1 MKCKKYVRQ
10 HGRMVEYR
18 ISQGLVTMPFIVAAD
33 YQRDKTAC
41 CLKAV
46 RAEIRKQV
54 ARLI

>member
-18 ISQGLVTMPFIVAAD
+18 ISRGLVTMPFIVAAD
-33 YQRDKTAC
+33 YPRNKTAC

>member
-10 HGRMVEYR
+10 QGRMVEYR
-18 ISQGLVTMPFIVAAD
+18 ISQGLVSMPFIVAAD
-33 YQRDKTAC
+33 YPRNKVAC

-54 ARLI
+54 IK